1 MTLQETNRYMSLVNR
16 LMWIMDHSGVSWQPE
31 YADEAEKIRK
41 ELKELRPIIEE
52 ARRAKGGDRKCTE
65 ESCGNTGS

>member
-1 MTLQETNRYMSLVNR
+1 MTIKEMNRYMRLVNR

-31 YADEAEKIRK
+31 YAEEAEQIRK
-41 ELKELRPIIEE
+41 KLKELRPIIEE
-52 ARRAKGGDRKCTE
+52 ARRAKGGEESCTE

>member
-1 MTLQETNRYMSLVNR
+1 MELKIVNKYVKLVNR

-31 YADEAEKIRK
+31 YAKEAEQIRK

>member
-31 YADEAEKIRK
+31 YVDEAEKIRK

-52 ARRAKGGDRKCTE
+52 ARRAKGGEEPCTE
-65 ESCGNTGS
+65 EN